1 MSWYTAHLITY
12 FKLKNAPQ
20 DTYTI
25 WENVILVEA
34 VDETE
39 ALTKAQEFGRLEAE
53 LGAQDETLTVDNQ
66 PAELI
71 FAGVRKIG
79 TVFHN
84 GHNETLAS
92 GDEVTFNEFVVT
104 DKESIQ
110 KLVEGEEVTV
120 NYID

>member
-34 VDETE
+34 IDEVE
-39 ALTKAQEFGRLEAE
+39 ALTKAQEYGELDAKLDAE
-53 LGAQDETLTVDNQ
+53 DETLTVDDQ
-66 PAELI
+66 PAVII
-71 FAGVRKIG
+71 FAGVRKIVTVLHRGQEG
-79 TVFHN
+79 TL
-84 GHNETLAS
+84 ES

-104 DKESIQ
+104 DKESIK
-110 KLVEGEEVTV
+110 KLVAGEEVMV
-120 NYID
+120 NYIE